1 MPLFEL
7 INSKVGD
14 NRKVFLVHGGIDTE
28 DRELARQIAETTTDS
43 IIVASYGTF
52 STGINIIWLKE
63 LKYTMKKTLIMNS
76 LMSQSRRVMDKTE
89 FLAAIKLVSGEELL
103 SMVTSVHDDNGDYLI
118 VENPIEVEEV
128 MLPNKQAGAKV
139 QPWMKFS
146 REEQFV
152 IPKDKIIT
160 IVEVAEEVAVF
171 YHMSLRKLNTDFITD
186 AKGKISTVDEARIK
200 LNKIFNKDS

>member
-1 MPLFEL
+1 
-7 INSKVGD
+7 
-14 NRKVFLVHGGIDTE
+14 
-28 DRELARQIAETTTDS
+28 
-43 IIVASYGTF
+43 
-52 STGINIIWLKE
+52 
-63 LKYTMKKTLIMNS
+63 MNS

-103 SMVTSVHDDNGDYLI
+103 SMVTSVHDENGDYLI
-118 VENPIEVEEV
+118 IENPIEVEEV
-128 MLPNKQAGAKV
+128 LLPNKQAGAKV

-152 IPKDKIIT
+152 IPKEHVIT

-171 YHMSLRKLNTDFITD
+171 YHMSLRKLNTDLITD

-200 LNKIFNKDS
+200 LNKIFNKDI

>member
-1 MPLFEL
+1 
-7 INSKVGD
+7 
-14 NRKVFLVHGGIDTE
+14 
-28 DRELARQIAETTTDS
+28 
-43 IIVASYGTF
+43 
-52 STGINIIWLKE
+52 
-63 LKYTMKKTLIMNS
+63 MNS

-103 SMVTSVHDDNGDYLI
+103 SMVTSVHDENGDYLI

-186 AKGKISTVDEARIK
+186 AKRKISTVDEARIK
-200 LNKIFNKDS
+200 LDKIFKEGT

>member
-1 MPLFEL
+1 
-7 INSKVGD
+7 
-14 NRKVFLVHGGIDTE
+14 
-28 DRELARQIAETTTDS
+28 
-43 IIVASYGTF
+43 
-52 STGINIIWLKE
+52 
-63 LKYTMKKTLIMNS
+63 MNS
-76 LMSQSRRVMDKTE
+76 LMSQSESPMDKTE

-103 SMVTSVHDDNGDYLI
+103 SMVTSVHDENGDYLI

-128 MLPNKQAGAKV
+128 LLPNKQAGAKV

-152 IPKDKIIT
+152 IPKEHIIT
-160 IVEVAEEVAVF
+160 IVEVAEEVAIF

-200 LNKIFNKDS
+200 LDKIFKQGT

>member
-1 MPLFEL
+1 
-7 INSKVGD
+7 
-14 NRKVFLVHGGIDTE
+14 
-28 DRELARQIAETTTDS
+28 
-43 IIVASYGTF
+43 
-52 STGINIIWLKE
+52 
-63 LKYTMKKTLIMNS
+63 
-76 LMSQSRRVMDKTE
+76 MDKTE

-103 SMVTSVHDDNGDYLI
+103 SMVTSVHDENGDYLI

-128 MLPNKQAGAKV
+128 ILPNKQAGAKV

-152 IPKDKIIT
+152 IPKEHIIT
-160 IVEVAEEVAVF
+160 IVEVAEEVEVF

>member
-1 MPLFEL
+1 
-7 INSKVGD
+7 
-14 NRKVFLVHGGIDTE
+14 
-28 DRELARQIAETTTDS
+28 
-43 IIVASYGTF
+43 
-52 STGINIIWLKE
+52 
-63 LKYTMKKTLIMNS
+63 
-76 LMSQSRRVMDKTE
+76 MSQSERTMDKTE

-103 SMVTSVHDDNGDYLI
+103 SMVTSVHDENGDYLI

-128 MLPNKQAGAKV
+128 LLPNKQAGAKV

-152 IPKDKIIT
+152 IPKEHIIT
-160 IVEVAEEVAVF
+160 IVEVAEEVAIF

-200 LNKIFNKDS
+200 LDKIFKEGT

>member
-1 MPLFEL
+1 
-7 INSKVGD
+7 
-14 NRKVFLVHGGIDTE
+14 
-28 DRELARQIAETTTDS
+28 
-43 IIVASYGTF
+43 
-52 STGINIIWLKE
+52 
-63 LKYTMKKTLIMNS
+63 MKKTLIMNS

-103 SMVTSVHDDNGDYLI
+103 SMVTSVHDENGDYLI

-160 IVEVAEEVAVF
+160 IVEVAEDVEVF

>member
-1 MPLFEL
+1 
-7 INSKVGD
+7 
-14 NRKVFLVHGGIDTE
+14 
-28 DRELARQIAETTTDS
+28 
-43 IIVASYGTF
+43 
-52 STGINIIWLKE
+52 
-63 LKYTMKKTLIMNS
+63 MNS

-103 SMVTSVHDDNGDYLI
+103 SMVTSVHDENGDYLI

-128 MLPNKQAGAKV
+128 LLPNKQAGAKV

>member
-1 MPLFEL
+1 
-7 INSKVGD
+7 
-14 NRKVFLVHGGIDTE
+14 
-28 DRELARQIAETTTDS
+28 
-43 IIVASYGTF
+43 
-52 STGINIIWLKE
+52 
-63 LKYTMKKTLIMNS
+63 MNS
-76 LMSQSRRVMDKTE
+76 LMSQSERTMDKVE

-103 SMVTSVHDDNGDYLI
+103 SMVTSVHDENGDYII

-128 MLPNKQAGAKV
+128 ILPNKQAGAKV

-152 IPKDKIIT
+152 IPKEHIIT
-160 IVEVAEEVAVF
+160 IVEVAEEVAIF

-200 LNKIFNKDS
+200 LDKIFKKGN

>member
-1 MPLFEL
+1 
-7 INSKVGD
+7 
-14 NRKVFLVHGGIDTE
+14 
-28 DRELARQIAETTTDS
+28 
-43 IIVASYGTF
+43 
-52 STGINIIWLKE
+52 
-63 LKYTMKKTLIMNS
+63 MKKTLIMNS

-89 FLAAIKLVSGEELL
+89 FLAAIKLVSGEEIL
-103 SMVTSVHDDNGDYLI
+103 SMVTSVHDENGDYLI

-128 MLPNKQAGAKV
+128 LLPNKQAGAKV

-152 IPKDKIIT
+152 IHKDKIIT

-200 LNKIFNKDS
+200 LDKIFKKGS

>member
-1 MPLFEL
+1 
-7 INSKVGD
+7 
-14 NRKVFLVHGGIDTE
+14 
-28 DRELARQIAETTTDS
+28 
-43 IIVASYGTF
+43 
-52 STGINIIWLKE
+52 
-63 LKYTMKKTLIMNS
+63 MNS

-103 SMVTSVHDDNGDYLI
+103 SMVTSVHDENGDYLI

-128 MLPNKQAGAKV
+128 LLPNKQAGAKV

-152 IPKDKIIT
+152 IPKEHVIT
-160 IVEVAEEVAVF
+160 IVEVAEEVEVF
-171 YHMSLRKLNTDFITD
+171 YHMSLRKLNNDFITD
-186 AKGKISTVDEARIK
+186 ARGKISTVDEARIK

>member
-1 MPLFEL
+1 
-7 INSKVGD
+7 
-14 NRKVFLVHGGIDTE
+14 
-28 DRELARQIAETTTDS
+28 
-43 IIVASYGTF
+43 
-52 STGINIIWLKE
+52 
-63 LKYTMKKTLIMNS
+63 MKKTLIVNS

>member
-1 MPLFEL
+1 
-7 INSKVGD
+7 
-14 NRKVFLVHGGIDTE
+14 
-28 DRELARQIAETTTDS
+28 
-43 IIVASYGTF
+43 
-52 STGINIIWLKE
+52 
-63 LKYTMKKTLIMNS
+63 MNS

-103 SMVTSVHDDNGDYLI
+103 SMVTSVHDENGDYLI

-128 MLPNKQAGAKV
+128 ILPNKQAGAKV

-152 IPKDKIIT
+152 IPKEHIIT
-160 IVEVAEEVAVF
+160 IVEVAEEVEVF
-171 YHMSLRKLNTDFITD
+171 YHMSLRKLNNDLVTD

-200 LNKIFNKDS
+200 LDKIFNKDS

>member
-1 MPLFEL
+1 M
-7 INSKVGD
+7 
-14 NRKVFLVHGGIDTE
+14 
-28 DRELARQIAETTTDS
+28 
-43 IIVASYGTF
+43 
-52 STGINIIWLKE
+52 
-63 LKYTMKKTLIMNS
+63 KTLIMNS

-103 SMVTSVHDDNGDYLI
+103 SMVTSVHDENGDYLI

-128 MLPNKQAGAKV
+128 ILPNKQAGAKV

-146 REEQFV
+146 REDQFV
-152 IPKDKIIT
+152 IPKDKVIT
-160 IVEVAEEVAVF
+160 IVEVAEDVEVF

>member
-1 MPLFEL
+1 
-7 INSKVGD
+7 
-14 NRKVFLVHGGIDTE
+14 
-28 DRELARQIAETTTDS
+28 
-43 IIVASYGTF
+43 
-52 STGINIIWLKE
+52 
-63 LKYTMKKTLIMNS
+63 
-76 LMSQSRRVMDKTE
+76 MDKTE

-103 SMVTSVHDDNGDYLI
+103 SMVTSVHDENGDYLI

-128 MLPNKQAGAKV
+128 ILPNKQAGAKV

-152 IPKDKIIT
+152 IPKEHVIT

-171 YHMSLRKLNTDFITD
+171 YHMSLRKLNTDLITD

>member
-1 MPLFEL
+1 
-7 INSKVGD
+7 
-14 NRKVFLVHGGIDTE
+14 
-28 DRELARQIAETTTDS
+28 
-43 IIVASYGTF
+43 
-52 STGINIIWLKE
+52 
-63 LKYTMKKTLIMNS
+63 MNS
-76 LMSQSRRVMDKTE
+76 LMSQSERTMDKTE

-103 SMVTSVHDDNGDYLI
+103 SMVTSVHDENGDYLI

-128 MLPNKQAGAKV
+128 LLPNKQAGAKV

-152 IPKDKIIT
+152 IPKEHIIT
-160 IVEVAEEVAVF
+160 IVEVAEEVAIF

-200 LNKIFNKDS
+200 LDKIFKKGT

>member
-1 MPLFEL
+1 
-7 INSKVGD
+7 
-14 NRKVFLVHGGIDTE
+14 
-28 DRELARQIAETTTDS
+28 
-43 IIVASYGTF
+43 
-52 STGINIIWLKE
+52 
-63 LKYTMKKTLIMNS
+63 MNL
-76 LMSQSRRVMDKTE
+76 LMSQSERTMDKTE

-103 SMVTSVHDDNGDYLI
+103 SMVTSVHDENGDYLI

-128 MLPNKQAGAKV
+128 VLPNKQAGAKV

-152 IPKDKIIT
+152 IPKEHIIT
-160 IVEVAEEVAVF
+160 IVEVAEEVAIF

-200 LNKIFNKDS
+200 LDKIFKKGI

>member
-1 MPLFEL
+1 
-7 INSKVGD
+7 
-14 NRKVFLVHGGIDTE
+14 
-28 DRELARQIAETTTDS
+28 
-43 IIVASYGTF
+43 
-52 STGINIIWLKE
+52 
-63 LKYTMKKTLIMNS
+63 MKKTLIMNS

-103 SMVTSVHDDNGDYLI
+103 SMVTSVHDENGDYLI

-128 MLPNKQAGAKV
+128 ILPNKQAGAKV

-152 IPKDKIIT
+152 IPKEHVST
-160 IVEVAEEVAVF
+160 IVEVAEEVEVF
-171 YHMSLRKLNTDFITD
+171 YHMSLRKLNTDLITD

>member
-1 MPLFEL
+1 
-7 INSKVGD
+7 
-14 NRKVFLVHGGIDTE
+14 
-28 DRELARQIAETTTDS
+28 
-43 IIVASYGTF
+43 
-52 STGINIIWLKE
+52 
-63 LKYTMKKTLIMNS
+63 MNS

-89 FLAAIKLVSGEELL
+89 FLAAIKLVSGEEIL
-103 SMVTSVHDDNGDYLI
+103 SMVTSVHDENGDYLI
-118 VENPIEVEEV
+118 VENPIEVEEIT
-128 MLPNKQAGAKV
+128 LPSKQAGCKV

-160 IVEVAEEVAVF
+160 IVEVTEEVAVF

-200 LNKIFNKDS
+200 LDKIFKQGT

>member
-1 MPLFEL
+1 
-7 INSKVGD
+7 
-14 NRKVFLVHGGIDTE
+14 
-28 DRELARQIAETTTDS
+28 
-43 IIVASYGTF
+43 
-52 STGINIIWLKE
+52 
-63 LKYTMKKTLIMNS
+63 MKKTLIMNS

-103 SMVTSVHDDNGDYLI
+103 SMVTSVHDENGDYLI

-128 MLPNKQAGAKV
+128 ILPNKQAGAKV

-152 IPKDKIIT
+152 ITKEHIIT
-160 IVEVAEEVAVF
+160 IVEVTEEVAIF
-171 YHMSLRKLNTDFITD
+171 YHMSLRKLNNDFITD

-200 LNKIFNKDS
+200 LDKIFKQGT

>member
-1 MPLFEL
+1 
-7 INSKVGD
+7 
-14 NRKVFLVHGGIDTE
+14 
-28 DRELARQIAETTTDS
+28 
-43 IIVASYGTF
+43 
-52 STGINIIWLKE
+52 
-63 LKYTMKKTLIMNS
+63 
-76 LMSQSRRVMDKTE
+76 MDKTE

-128 MLPNKQAGAKV
+128 ILPNKQAGAKV

-146 REEQFV
+146 REDQFV
-152 IPKDKIIT
+152 IPKDKVIT
-160 IVEVAEEVAVF
+160 IVEVAEDVEVF

>member
-1 MPLFEL
+1 
-7 INSKVGD
+7 
-14 NRKVFLVHGGIDTE
+14 
-28 DRELARQIAETTTDS
+28 
-43 IIVASYGTF
+43 
-52 STGINIIWLKE
+52 
-63 LKYTMKKTLIMNS
+63 MNS
-76 LMSQSRRVMDKTE
+76 LMSQSESQMDKVE
-89 FLAAIKLVSGEELL
+89 FLAAIKLVSGEEIL
-103 SMVTSVHDDNGDYLI
+103 SMVTSVHDENGDYLI

-128 MLPNKQAGAKV
+128 LLPNKQAGAKV

-171 YHMSLRKLNTDFITD
+171 YHMSLRKLNSDFITD

-200 LNKIFNKDS
+200 LDKIFKDGS

>member
-1 MPLFEL
+1 
-7 INSKVGD
+7 
-14 NRKVFLVHGGIDTE
+14 
-28 DRELARQIAETTTDS
+28 
-43 IIVASYGTF
+43 
-52 STGINIIWLKE
+52 
-63 LKYTMKKTLIMNS
+63 MNS

-103 SMVTSVHDDNGDYLI
+103 SMVTSVHDENGDYLI

-160 IVEVAEEVAVF
+160 FVEVAEEVAVF

-200 LNKIFNKDS
+200 LDKIFKKGS